1 MGHRSPLPIR
11 AARFALGHV
20 GIAVPGSDFL
30 IQLRFT
36 CQTFPGTNDN
46 LSRAQKCHRLAPH
59 LLTVG
64 KHHCQRTERWE
75 RRGKKKK
82 KKTNKSRVG
91 HLGLLEKKCQ
101 SNKKKKKSRC
111 AAFAW

>member
-1 MGHRSPLPIR
+1 MCQISPPS
-11 AARFALGHV
+11 ARLALGHV
-20 GIAVPGSDFL
+20 GIAVTGSDFL

-46 LSRAQKCHRLAPH
+46 LPRAQQWHRLAPH

-64 KHHCQRTERWE
+64 QHNA
-75 RRGKKKK
+75 RGLSTGKGRSVLEGVKKIKA
-82 KKTNKSRVG
+82 NVG
-91 HLGLLEKKCQ
+91 HLWLLEKKCQ
-101 SNKKKKKSRC
+101 SNKRKSRC